1 MAPRTPNFLWKFLI
15 YIHKKLEISP
25 KYILL
30 ASLLYQNLQIF
41 STLLSVVPRII
52 RKTFGP
58 NKNTRKTYN
67 ISNLNK
73 PNCLKNNKNNLYTIQ
88 NYQQIK
94 QQSNLNKKDIQNNQK
109 SEIIK
114 HKSPIFTH
122 LPLGVGLDSKSNF
135 SIYTLHSCSTMVCWL
150 SLHTFFFFLCIKL
163 RLWNRW
169 IIWAWW
175 WTGITKSK
183 CQ

>member
-1 MAPRTPNFLWKFLI
+1 MAPHPSNFLWKFLVNI
-15 YIHKKLEISP
+15 YTENWKFPQNIYYWRPSSTKI
-25 KYILL
+25 
-30 ASLLYQNLQIF
+30 NLQIDP
-41 STLLSVVPRII
+41 TLLSVVPRII

-135 SIYTLHSCSTMVCWL
+135 SIYTLHSCSTMVSWL
-150 SLHTFFFFLCIKL
+150 SFTTAFK
-163 RLWNRW
+163 
-169 IIWAWW
+169 
-175 WTGITKSK
+175 T
-183 CQ
+183 

>member
-1 MAPRTPNFLWKFLI
+1 MAPHPSNFLWKFLVCI
-15 YIHKKLEISP
+15 YTHRKLKISP

-30 ASLLYQNLQIF
+30 APLLYWNLQIDP
-41 STLLSVVPRII
+41 TLLSVVPRII

-58 NKNTRKTYN
+58 TKNTRKTYN

-73 PNCLKNNKNNLYTIQ
+73 PNCPKNNKNNLYTNQ

-150 SLHTFFFFLCIKL
+150 SFTTAFFFSLYK
-163 RLWNRW
+163 
-169 IIWAWW
+169 
-175 WTGITKSK
+175 T
-183 CQ
+183 